1 MLKALWFCLV
11 FLLWGELAA
20 AQTPVLLVVGDSLS
34 AAYGM
39 NPEQGWVNL
48 LKQRLAS
55 HEKHVSWQVVNASIS
70 GDTSSGGRARLP
82 ELLATHQ
89 PRVII
94 VELGGNDG
102 LRGLNL
108 KEMRG
113 NLRAVV
119 EQSQQAGATVIL
131 FGIKIPSNYGEAY
144 TQRFEQV
151 FQAVA
156 TDAQLAFVPFF
167 LDGVGGHPERMQ
179 ADGIHPTAAAQGKL
193 LDNVWG
199 VIETTLNA
207 VSVEKP

>member
-1 MLKALWFCLV
+1 MLKALWFCFV

-34 AAYGM
+34 ASHGL

-55 HEKHVSWQVVNASIS
+55 HEKYLSWQVVNASIS

-82 ELLATHQ
+82 ELLTNYQ
-89 PRVII
+89 PRII
-94 VELGGNDG
+94 ILELGGNDG
-102 LRGLNL
+102 LRGLNV

-113 NLRAVV
+113 NLRAMV
-119 EQSQQAGATVIL
+119 EQSQSAGATVIL
-131 FGIKIPSNYGEAY
+131 FGIKIPPNYGEAY

-156 TDAQLAFVPFF
+156 TEAQLAFVPFF
-167 LDGVGGHPERMQ
+167 LEGVGGHAEWMQ
-179 ADGIHPTAAAQGKL
+179 ADGIHPTAEAQGKL
-193 LDNVWG
+193 LDNAWE